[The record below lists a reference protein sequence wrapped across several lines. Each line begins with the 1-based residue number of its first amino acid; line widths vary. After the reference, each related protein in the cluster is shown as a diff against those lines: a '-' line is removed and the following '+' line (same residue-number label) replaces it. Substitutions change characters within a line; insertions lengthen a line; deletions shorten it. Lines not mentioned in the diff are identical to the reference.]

1 VSDADPTS
9 SRPEDSEPS
18 TDAYPDPRPAPYG
31 SSPYAIGPVPWNP
44 LPEPVPRP
52 LVEMADVWTTLL
64 GTVGVLV
71 VGVLASVVW
80 VWLAPRV
87 MAVRDAKGGVSLV
100 DGSTK
105 AFAGADVWFLFVTA
119 AAGVLCG
126 LIAAVVARHRG
137 LAVSVA
143 MAVGGIAAALLT
155 AFLGRMFTGGPL
167 LYWASHVATGNHRL
181 FIQLSTRQYLVA
193 WPMAALAVTF
203 VVALLTPDPPV
214 QPEIVEPPPAR
225 HDVTA

>member
-18 TDAYPDPRPAPYG
+18 TEAYPAPRPAPYG

-44 LPEPVPRP
+44 LPEPPPRR

-119 AAGVLCG
+119 GAGLLCG

-143 MAVGGIAAALLT
+143 MAVGGIAAALLA

-167 LYWASHVATGNHRL
+167 
-181 FIQLSTRQYLVA
+181 STRQYVVA